1 MLRDLTIALFL
12 CNSLFVFSQQK
23 KSLVNPTSIGIY
35 YGLGNESNFIFD
47 DPDYL
52 YKTQY
57 LKASFNYAL
66 NDKKHK
72 WSLVIQPQI
81 HFLKHQL
88 LNKFF
93 VQSFQENFEENRII
107 FTKLKSMRLYGVTF
121 EINIRRK
128 ILKKTEVLAFF
139 AVGPGIIDT
148 QTERL
153 AKGFTFIENLGIGIR
168 YELLNDFFVEFKPNF
183 NHVSNARLQLPNS
196 GYNVLNLEFGLS
208 WEL

>member
-12 CNSLFVFSQQK
+12 CNSFFVFSQQK

-66 NDKKHK
+66 NDKKYK
-72 WSLVIQPQI
+72 WSLAVQPQV

-93 VQSFQENFEENRII
+93 VQSFQENFEENRIT
-107 FTKLKSMRLYGVTF
+107 FTKLKSMQLYAIAF
-121 EINIRRK
+121 EISVRQK
-128 ILKKTEVLAFF
+128 ILSNTEIVAFF
-139 AVGPGIIDT
+139 AVGSGIIDT

-153 AKGFTFIENLGIGIR
+153 GKGFTFIENLGIGIR

-196 GYNVLNLEFGLS
+196 GYNVLNLEFGLL
-208 WEL
+208 WNL